1 MKSVSELTDFYYKEL
16 YPSLNE
22 LEETRKGIVSQL
34 KFYGGMG
41 MVAFAI
47 VALWMGKNFG
57 LLHPLS
63 LAIVIGFIV
72 ISSITYRSMTHGYA
86 KDFKERIITP
96 MIGAIDPHLLYNPD
110 FMVSQ
115 HLFER
120 SELFKHSIDRY
131 SGNDYVKGTI
141 EGVPLE
147 FSDVHAEYQ
156 TRDSKGRTQW
166 HTLFRGLF
174 LVAEF
179 NKNFKSKTVIIPDLA
194 EKTFGDLIGGWLQ
207 SINLSRDKVIQLDDP
222 EFEKQF
228 VVYGNDPIEARY
240 ILTHSMMQRIVD
252 FQKKIPHPLFISFVQ
267 NHIHVAI
274 NTGKDLFEPSVFTSL
289 LEYKQAMEY
298 VNTLHYTIGL
308 IEELKLNEKLWSK
321 V

>member
-16 YPSLNE
+16 YPQLSE
-22 LEETRKGIVSQL
+22 LEKTRIDILSQM
-34 KFYGGMG
+34 KFYGVIGAVIFIVVTLWIGKRFGIFSPFTMILLIG
-41 MVAFAI
+41 T
-47 VALWMGKNFG
+47 VALG
-57 LLHPLS
+57 
-63 LAIVIGFIV
+63 GFIYKMLV
-72 ISSITYRSMTHGYA
+72 RDYT
-86 KDFKERIITP
+86 KDFKERIISP
-96 MIGAIDPHLLYNPD
+96 LIQAIDPHLSYTPYLFLPR
-110 FMVSQ
+110 

-120 SELFKHSIDRY
+120 SGLFNHSIDRY
-131 SGNDYVKGTI
+131 GGNDCVKGSVQNI
-141 EGVPLE
+141 PLE

-156 TRDSKGRTQW
+156 TRDSKGRMQW

-179 NKNFKSKTVIIPDLA
+179 NKNFKSKTVVLPDLA

-240 ILTHSMMQRIVD
+240 ILSHSMMQRIVD
-252 FQKKIPHPLFISFVQ
+252 FQKKISYPLFISFVQ

-274 NTGKDLFEPSVFTSL
+274 NTEKDLFEPSVFTSL
-289 LEYKQAMEY
+289 LQYKQAMEY
-298 VNTLHYTIGL
+298 VNTLHDTIGL
-308 IEELKLNEKLWSK
+308 IEELRLSDKLWNK
-321 V
+321 I

>member
-1 MKSVSELTDFYYKEL
+1 MKSTSELTDFYYKEL
-16 YPSLNE
+16 YPSLSE
-22 LEETRKGIVSQL
+22 LEETRKRIVSQL

-41 MVAFAI
+41 IVIFLI

-57 LLHPLS
+57 FFHPLMMGI
-63 LAIVIGFIV
+63 AIAFIV
-72 ISSITYRSMTHGYA
+72 LASITYRAMTSGYA

-96 MIGAIDPHLLYNPD
+96 MVGAIDSHLLYNPN

-131 SGNDYVKGTI
+131 SGNDYVKGSI
-141 EGVPLE
+141 DGVPLE

-179 NKNFKSKTVIIPDLA
+179 NKHFKAKTVVLPDLS
-194 EKTFGDLIGGWLQ
+194 EKTFGNLIGGWFQ
-207 SINLSRDKVIQLDDP
+207 SINISRAKVIQLDDP
-222 EFEKQF
+222 EFEKKF
-228 VVYGNDPIEARY
+228 VVYGDDPIEARY
-240 ILTHSMMQRIVD
+240 ILSHSMMKRIVE
-252 FQKKIPHPLFISFVQ
+252 FQKKISYPLFISFVH

-274 NTGKDLFEPSVFTSL
+274 GAGKDLFEPTVFKSL
-289 LEYKQAMEY
+289 LDYKQAMEY
-298 VNTLHYTIGL
+298 IHTLRNTIGI

-321 V
+321 E